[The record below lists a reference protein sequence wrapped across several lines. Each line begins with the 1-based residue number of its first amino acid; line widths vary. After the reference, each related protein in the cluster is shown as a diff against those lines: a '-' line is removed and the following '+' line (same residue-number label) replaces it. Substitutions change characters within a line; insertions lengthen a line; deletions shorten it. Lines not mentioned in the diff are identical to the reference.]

1 MIMDGYM
8 TAECCK
14 LAKSQGFTAA
24 YQRNTE
30 EQDNIVYLKKRI
42 PATKDTYS
50 KAIDNWYL

>member
-30 EQDNIVYLKKRI
+30 EQDNIVCLKKRT
-42 PATKDTYS
+42 PATKGTYS
-50 KAIDNWYL
+50 KAIEN